1 MSNSANAQASA
12 KPAAQFDVRGTWIV
26 FAMTAICMT
35 VVAYNTTAAITIL
48 PNLKSDFDLRPVTL
62 QWVMTIYTLAAASLV
77 PIFGRLGDILRKIYV
92 FVFGMAIFAVGAL
105 LVAVSPDSVVLLT
118 GRLLQG
124 IGAGTMVGNSL
135 GVLSAATPEDKR
147 TFIFGLWS
155 GMISL
160 GMSLGPVIG
169 GLFAEYA
176 NWRGIFVLDLVL
188 LACAA
193 TLAVVVVRRNYVP
206 DSRPPNARF
215 DYLGGVFMILLLA
228 PLTYGLSISGSAGWT
243 SARVL
248 VPFAIALVA
257 GIIFFITE
265 MRIKQPLMHLHY
277 FLHPRFVMSALGM
290 AISGYMLLAFFFYFN
305 LFVQSP
311 DTLHM
316 SPVFAGLAVLPYSL
330 VMFALSVT
338 VPKVLAPYS
347 FRWPVTIGMV
357 LMAVACLLLA
367 NTTNTTSYDALW
379 WKLVVLGI
387 GFGLTFP
394 LLPRVGL
401 RLVREEDSGQA
412 SGVINTSLFIGA
424 TIGVVV
430 GGMASAIAVR
440 SQLWGVIAALP
451 TGSYDR
457 DELATA
463 VTYGSSGEIQK
474 ILGGLESAH
483 TSQAIAAALRTV
495 QDDAF
500 NAAILTGAVVSAI
513 GAVLAVWLMRGPVP
527 EPRAAAKLLPEDKA
541 TAA

>member
-1 MSNSANAQASA
+1 MTSASAQASTA
-12 KPAAQFDVRGTWIV
+12 PSTQFDARGTWTV

-92 FVFGMAIFAVGAL
+92 FIFGMAIFAVGAL
-105 LVAVSPDSVVLLT
+105 FVAVSPDSIFLLI

-135 GVLSAATPEDKR
+135 GVLTAATPEDKR

-176 NWRGIFVLDLVL
+176 NWRGIFVMDMVL
-188 LACAA
+188 LAIAA
-193 TLAVVVVRRNYVP
+193 SIAVPVVRRNYVP

-215 DYLGGVFMILLLA
+215 DYVGGVFMILLLA
-228 PLTYGLSISGSAGWT
+228 PLTYGLSMSGSAGWT

-248 VPFAIALVA
+248 LAFAIALVA

-265 MRIKQPLMHLHY
+265 MRVKQPLMHLHY

-311 DTLHM
+311 NTLHM
-316 SPVFAGLAVLPYSL
+316 SPVTAGLAVLPYSL

-338 VPKVLAPYS
+338 VPKILAPYS
-347 FRWPVTIGMV
+347 FRWPVTIGMA
-357 LMAVACLLLA
+357 LMAIACFLLA
-367 NTTNTTSYDALW
+367 KTTNSTSYDALW
-379 WKLVVLGI
+379 WKLVILGI

-430 GGMASAIAVR
+430 AGMASAIAVR
-440 SQLWGVIAALP
+440 SQVWGVIAALP
-451 TGSYDR
+451 TDSYDR

-500 NAAILTGAVVSAI
+500 NAAILTGAVVSAL
-513 GAVLAVWLMRGPVP
+513 GAVLAIWLMRGPIP
-527 EPRAAAKLLPEDKA
+527 EPRAAAKLLPQDKA
-541 TAA
+541 TAT